1 MTRIYTYEQ
10 ALQKTIYDVELE
22 SEISS
27 RQDSESGDIEPPAV
41 GPVQQSAMR
50 KFALRL
56 IGGAPFQSIG
66 TIIVLTCI
74 LCYQPVIG
82 GLAFLEKEPMSF

>member
-1 MTRIYTYEQ
+1 M
-10 ALQKTIYDVELE
+10 DH
-22 SEISS
+22 
-27 RQDSESGDIEPPAV
+27 GPPAV
-41 GPVQQSAMR
+41 APVQQSTIR
-50 KFALRL
+50 KIALKL

-82 GLAFLEKEPMSF
+82 GLAFLEKEPPAFICDIGGEWTSCTKK